1 MRINLQ
7 VLSLRFVA
15 LALGALLAVL
25 VIGSIEAIARVGF
38 ASGQLSGGAG
48 LVEAGENS
56 AAWSSWQLM
65 PLTAIPAP
73 SPVPVVPAPP
83 NRLPNRPSRPAAR
96 SATPAA
102 RSATPA
108 PAARPATPA
117 ARPAT
122 PAPAAPA
129 VSGYQPRQQ
138 IAPANPTNYGDR
150 VSHDVFG
157 RPVNN
162 APIIVLHETVGS
174 ADSALELFRAA
185 HTDESRQASYH
196 SIIRLDGTIVYVV
209 SPEKRAFG
217 AGNSAFKG
225 PNGLEAVK
233 THRQFA
239 PSVNNFAY
247 HISLE
252 TPEDGEDNQTTHSG
266 YTDAQ
271 YQSLAWLV
279 ARTPV
284 PVERITTHRDV
295 DRSESRMDPR
305 SFDGNK
311 FLRLLA
317 QYGDRASS

>member
-38 ASGQLSGGAG
+38 ASGQFSGGAG

-83 NRLPNRPSRPAAR
+83 NRLPNRSSRPAAR
-96 SATPAA
+96 PATPTPAA
-102 RSATPA
+102 RSATP
-108 PAARPATPA
+108 TPA

-122 PAPAAPA
+122 PAAPA

-185 HTDESRQASYH
+185 HSDESRQASYH

-271 YQSLAWLV
+271 YQSLAWLI

-295 DRSESRMDPR
+295 DQSESRMDPR

-317 QYGDRASS
+317 QYGDR